1 MLVIS
6 LSLLHK
12 TRDMPSRVNR
22 EVSKSFDTNNW
33 HLLREGEKLQWRRK
47 REKDSR
53 INDWQKKE
61 SAFLARDVAKNV
73 RV

>member
-22 EVSKSFDTNNW
+22 EVPKSFDMNNW
-33 HLLREGEKLQWRRK
+33 HLLRKGEKL
-47 REKDSR
+47 
-53 INDWQKKE
+53 
-61 SAFLARDVAKNV
+61 
-73 RV
+73 